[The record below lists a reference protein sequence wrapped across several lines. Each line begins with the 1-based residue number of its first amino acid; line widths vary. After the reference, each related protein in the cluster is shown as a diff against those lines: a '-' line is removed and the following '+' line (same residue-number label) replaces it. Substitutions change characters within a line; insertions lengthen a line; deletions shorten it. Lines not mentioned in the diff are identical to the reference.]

1 MLGSTL
7 SVAGVA
13 LPLVLLGAL
22 ALDALVGDPPWLWRA
37 IPHPVALTG
46 NLTFWLDRRLNRP
59 QRGARTR
66 FVLGLVVALA
76 VTALAWGAGLA
87 IVAAARLVTWGW
99 AAELL
104 LVAILVAQRSLFDHV
119 AAVARALRRDGLSA
133 ARAAVGRIVG
143 RDPDRLDSHAVARA
157 AIESTAE
164 NFADGVVGPVLWYLV
179 LGLPGLFV
187 LKAIN
192 TMDSMV
198 GHRTARHAAFGAVAA
213 RLDDA
218 AMFVPARMA
227 AALIVLAAIFVPGGR
242 PWAALRTW
250 WWDGHRHRSPNAGR
264 PEAAMAG
271 AIGVA
276 LSGPRSYHGA
286 ASAEPWLGG
295 EFSARAEAG
304 DIRRA
309 LFVLVVACL
318 LQAAAVGALAALSYA
333 PV

>member
-1 MLGSTL
+1 MLDSAL
-7 SVAGVA
+7 SVAGAA

-37 IPHPVALTG
+37 VPHPVALAG
-46 NLTFWLDRRLNRP
+46 NLTSWLDRRLNRP
-59 QRGARTR
+59 QRGAHTR
-66 FVLGLVVALA
+66 FVRGLVVTLA
-76 VTALAWGAGLA
+76 MTALAWGAGLA

-99 AAELL
+99 AVELV
-104 LVAILVAQRSLFDHV
+104 LVAVLVAQRSLFDHV
-119 AAVARALRRDGLSA
+119 AAVARALRRDVL
-133 ARAAVGRIVG
+133 
-143 RDPDRLDSHAVARA
+143 AVARA

-164 NFADGVVGPVLWYLV
+164 NFADGVVAPVLWYLV
-179 LGLPGLFV
+179 FGLPGLFA

-192 TMDSMV
+192 TMDSMI

-218 AMFVPARMA
+218 AMFVPARLA

-242 PWAALRTW
+242 PWAALRVW
-250 WWDGHRHRSPNAGR
+250 WLDGHRHRSPNAGR

-276 LSGPRSYHGA
+276 LSGPRSYHGTT
-286 ASAEPWLGG
+286 SDEPWLGG
-295 EFSARAEAG
+295 EFSARAVAG

-318 LQAAAVGALAALSYA
+318 LQAAAVSALAALIYA
-333 PV
+333 PL